1 MRIIPILAF
10 FIFTVNLFAEN
21 NLISGYI
28 KDYNYTDISGAMSD
42 INWSNQKLK
51 KDKFIYDRGGL
62 TLQLRFNNDVTKD
75 IYFNT
80 ILEFDYDFKI
90 LEQEPTSL
98 NSDGMT
104 TYFKEGY
111 IGIRDIGGFLDLKLG
126 RQYIF
131 WGKFEWGGAL
141 DVISPWNFMTMS
153 AEKENYRVAVDAL
166 KLDFNLF
173 DIATLETV
181 FLPIAPINKMEL
193 PNQMGPLTKTIAKHS
208 SRNITNT
215 EIGAKITFEV
225 GEDTDFSL
233 NYFKGYDRNFSVV
246 VDMNVATFTPEYKKL
261 QVMGLDFETILF
273 DTVWLFELAY
283 HHTEDEIGK
292 DVSIKNRNIKTAFG
306 FEKEFSNG
314 LSISLQISYTRLLN
328 YNRQLEYDSLSPM
341 LGDDIFVS
349 RINTYSTIY
358 RIRYSFTPMLSFQ
371 FLGSADLLDLNM
383 MNLLFASW
391 NISSQLKSYIGVIN
405 FRGASGT
412 RFGRLEEFSR
422 FFFELKYMF

>member
-1 MRIIPILAF
+1 MKIILLLTFLVLSI
-10 FIFTVNLFAEN
+10 NLWAEN
-21 NLISGYI
+21 DLISGYI
-28 KDYNYTDISGAMSD
+28 KQYNYTDISGAMSD
-42 INWSNQKLK
+42 INWTNKKLSQ
-51 KDKFIYDRGGL
+51 DNFLYDRGGL

-75 IYFNT
+75 IYFNA
-80 ILEFDYDFKI
+80 IVELDYDFKI
-90 LEQEPTSL
+90 IEQEPSSL

-111 IGIRDIGGFLDLKLG
+111 IGIRDIGGFLDLKIG

-166 KLDFNLF
+166 KLDFNITDF
-173 DIATLETV
+173 MDFEMI
-181 FLPIAPINKMEL
+181 FLPIASINKMEL
-193 PNQMGPLTKTIAKHS
+193 PDTMGPLSKNKSLHPS
-208 SRNITNT
+208 KSVKNT
-215 EIGAKITFEV
+215 EIGIKITFDI
-225 GEDTDFSL
+225 GDDTDLSL
-233 NYFKGYDRNFSVV
+233 NYFKGYDRNFSII
-246 VDMNVATFTPEYKKL
+246 VDMNNAIFTPEYKKL
-261 QVMGLDFETILF
+261 QVMGIDFETILF
-273 DTVWLFELAY
+273 NTVWLFELAY
-283 HHTEDEIGK
+283 SHTEDENGK

-314 LSISLQISYTRLLN
+314 LSVNFQISYTRLLD

-349 RINTYSTIY
+349 RTNTYSTIY
-358 RIRYSFTPMLSFQ
+358 RIRYSLNPMLSFQ
-371 FLGSADLLDLNM
+371 FLGSVDLLDLNM

-391 NISSQLKSYIGVIN
+391 SISSQLKSYIGIIN
-405 FRGASGT
+405 FRGDAGT
-412 RFGRLEEFSR
+412 RFGRLEGFSR

>member
-1 MRIIPILAF
+1 MKI
-10 FIFTVNLFAEN
+10 FIVLLFVNSFLFAN
-21 NLISGYI
+21 DNLISGYI
-28 KDYNYTDISGAMSD
+28 KQYDYLDISGEMSD
-42 INWSNQKLK
+42 INWSNQKLN

-62 TLQLRFNNDVTKD
+62 TLQLRLNNDITKD
-75 IYFNT
+75 IYFNA

-90 LEQEPTSL
+90 LEQEPNSL

-104 TYFKEGY
+104 NYFKEGY
-111 IGIRDIGGFLDLKLG
+111 IGIRDIAGFLDLKLG

-166 KLDFNLF
+166 KLDFDIF

-181 FLPIAPINKMEL
+181 FIPIAPINKMEL
-193 PNQMGPLTKTIAKHS
+193 PNKMGPLTRTNAKHP
-208 SRNITNT
+208 SRNIANT
-215 EIGAKITFEV
+215 EIGAKITFEL

-233 NYFKGYDRNFSVV
+233 NYFKGYDRNFSIN
-246 VDMNVATFTPEYKKL
+246 VDIDTSTFAPEYKKL
-261 QVMGLDFETILF
+261 QVVGLDFETILF

-283 HHTEDEIGK
+283 HHTEDKDGK
-292 DVSIKNRNIKTAFG
+292 NISIKNRNIKSAFG

-349 RINTYSTIY
+349 RKNTYSTIY
-358 RIRYSFTPMLSFQ
+358 RVRYSLSPMLSFQ
-371 FLGSADLLDLNM
+371 FIGSADLLDLNM

-391 NISSQLKSYIGVIN
+391 SISSQLKSYIGIIN
-405 FRGASGT
+405 FRGDTGT
-412 RFGRLEEFSR
+412 IFGRLEEFSR